1 MFMVGGREES
11 EGEEEDQA
19 VCAKSVFKFDGRT
32 QVWSEVAPMPD
43 GRYAASACVLGDSIY
58 HFGGE
63 DETGETTATTFK
75 FDCNSEE
82 WSELA
87 PMPEP
92 KHRHSVCAF
101 EGLIY
106 VLGGNL
112 HSSTVNRFD
121 PEANAWTE
129 VCPMS
134 TARQLLFTSFVLAG
148 SLYAAGGWDEAGN
161 NIASVERYSVASD
174 SWEEVEELE
183 MLRARCSFSAVA
195 IGVTRSVDFFDNL
208 IAKAKQAQRPP
219 HHSFSRQSSQ

>member
-1 MFMVGGREES
+1 
-11 EGEEEDQA
+11 
-19 VCAKSVFKFDGRT
+19 
-32 QVWSEVAPMPD
+32 MPD